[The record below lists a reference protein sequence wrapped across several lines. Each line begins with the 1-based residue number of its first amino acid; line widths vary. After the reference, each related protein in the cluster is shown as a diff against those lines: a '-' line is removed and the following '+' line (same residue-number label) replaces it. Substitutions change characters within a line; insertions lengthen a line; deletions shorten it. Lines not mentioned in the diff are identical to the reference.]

1 MERALLV
8 VAHRRRDG
16 WTAQDE
22 ADELASLA
30 RSAGAE
36 VAGVVVQSR
45 PQADPATLIGRGKVE
60 EVRAE
65 LERAGATLV
74 IVAPELTPAQ
84 QRNLERALDTVVLD
98 RTQLVLDIF
107 AQRARSREGA
117 LQVELAQLRY
127 LLPRLAGMGRALS
140 RLGGGIGTRGP
151 GETKLEADRRR
162 LRERIRA
169 LEREIEAVRRHRTV
183 LRAGRARLELPM
195 VALVGYTNA
204 GKSTLFNAL
213 TGAGVHAED
222 ALFATLDPTS
232 RRAELGGRAVI
243 LTDTVGFIHD
253 LPHSLVAAFRATLEE
268 AALADLLL
276 HVVDISRDGWEQ
288 RMSAVEDV
296 LDEIG
301 AGDVPRLVALN
312 QIDRLPGGAAE
323 AARRVPEGVPVSA
336 RTGEGLAELGAAA
349 AALLARQERTEAW
362 LVPYDRLRVLDWLR
376 QAGRVEREEYT
387 DAGVRVVARC
397 DEATARRVA
406 RALAGSPATRG

>member
-8 VAHRRRDG
+8 LVHRRGDA
-16 WTAQDE
+16 WTAEEE
-22 ADELASLA
+22 AAELVALA

-45 PQADPATLIGRGKVE
+45 PEADPATLIGRGKVE

-65 LERAGATLV
+65 LSRTGAGLV
-74 IVAPELTPAQ
+74 VVAPELTPAQ
-84 QRNLERALDTVVLD
+84 QRNLERALEAVVID

-107 AQRARSREGA
+107 AQRARTREGA

-169 LEREIEAVRRHRTV
+169 LEREIEAVRRHRDV
-183 LRAGRARLELPM
+183 LRAGRARLDLPV

-213 TGAGVHAED
+213 TGAGVRAED
-222 ALFATLDPTS
+222 ALFATLDPTA
-232 RRAELGGRAVI
+232 RRAQLGGRTVI

-253 LPHSLVAAFRATLEE
+253 LPHTLVAAFRATLEE
-268 AALADLLL
+268 AALADILL
-276 HVVDISRDGWEQ
+276 HVLDISRDGWEE
-288 RMSAVEDV
+288 RMAAVDEV

-301 AGDVPRLVALN
+301 AGAVPRLTVLN

-323 AARRVPEGVPVSA
+323 ARRRLPAGVPLSA
-336 RTGEGLAELGAAA
+336 RTGEGLDALGERVAELVARCER
-349 AALLARQERTEAW
+349 LAAW
-362 LVPYDRLRVLDWLR
+362 LIPYERLRVLDWLR
-376 QAGRVEREEYT
+376 RAGRVERVEYT
-387 DAGVRVVARC
+387 DAGVRVVAWC
-397 DEATARRVA
+397 DEATARRVKSALEAPAA
-406 RALAGSPATRG
+406 RG